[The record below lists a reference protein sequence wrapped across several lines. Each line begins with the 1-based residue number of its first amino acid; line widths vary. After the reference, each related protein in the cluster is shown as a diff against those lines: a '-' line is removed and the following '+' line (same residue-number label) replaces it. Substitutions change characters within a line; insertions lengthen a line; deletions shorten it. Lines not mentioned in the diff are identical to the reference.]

1 LIQATRTRL
10 CARLRR
16 PPGGGLRSVGMS
28 SLSMLLLPFRMGL
41 VATLLVVQLF
51 VVVWFLY
58 AAYDIRMYS
67 IHEYGMIIH
76 EFDPWFNYRAAEY
89 LCEHGL
95 SKFFKWYDYMSWY
108 PIGRPVG
115 TTIYPGMQ
123 MTAYGIREAMLR
135 IPEFSYEVPK
145 TLALKYIRRVFKSLR
160 DAGFMGV
167 PVIPKTITF
176 SPMSVNDICCMIPPW
191 FGSLAALFTGLLT
204 YEITRSTNAG
214 VVAVGIMAV
223 IPAHLMRSVGG
234 EFDNEAVAMAAIAC
248 TFWLWLRSVRTP
260 KSWPWG
266 VLAGASYIYMVLAW
280 GGYIFVIN
288 AIGVHAL
295 LLVALGRFNSG
306 VHKAY
311 TLLYVIGTAGAIQI
325 PVVGWQP
332 IRSLEQIGPLLV
344 FLGYQ
349 LLAFCDY
356 VRRSKQMSQRDF
368 VIFRVKMSVAFL
380 AALAIT
386 CMLLYP
392 TGYFGPL
399 SARIRGL
406 FVKHTKTGNPL
417 VDSVAEHR
425 PASAG
430 IYASYLNLPLDYG
443 FHGAAVCLYQRTNG
457 CWFAAIYAGVAIH
470 FSGKMSRLVLICAPI
485 CTVGCAIWFGF
496 LLDFI
501 MQPVLL
507 LLGKDGYK
515 GDVADAAGGEEVE
528 NKQSGDK
535 AKESAKKGKDTS
547 KSKDKAAGDKG
558 KDKAKKAAMAK
569 KALPP
574 LREWEE
580 EHRPGG
586 MMTILREV
594 KQAQLSS
601 IPEAWRE
608 TYRTQRAFLDRSPLA
623 LLGRLVLSAYLVW
636 SLASMGPKVGVF
648 VRHCHDVARQLSNPK
663 VVTKYHDRVKGPVL
677 MDDYYVGYK
686 WIDANTPK
694 DARVIAWWDYGYQIT
709 GIAKRTSIADGNTW
723 NHEHIATLGRTLT
736 STEKRAWNAIRH
748 IADYLMVWAGGGGDD
763 LGKSPHL
770 ARIGNSVY
778 PDHCGDDDPKCSKFG
793 FYQGG
798 EPTPMMA
805 KSLLY
810 KAVKHNLAP
819 GVKLDPQYFQEVH
832 TTKHGK
838 MRIYKVMNISQESK
852 DWIADP
858 ANRVCDSPGSWYC
871 VGQYPPALSKLIAK
885 RQNFAQVEDFNR
897 GGQKSAYTRMVEKE
911 RGGKHTDL

>member
-1 LIQATRTRL
+1 
-10 CARLRR
+10 
-16 PPGGGLRSVGMS
+16 MS
-28 SLSMLLLPFRMGL
+28 AVSAILLPFRL
-41 VATLLVVQLF
+41 AFIVALLLVQLF
-51 VVVWFLY
+51 VGLWFLY

-67 IHEYGMIIH
+67 IKEFGMIIH

-135 IPEFSYEVPK
+135 IPAFTYEIPRNPVLR
-145 TLALKYIRRVFKSLR
+145 TLRQIIKAMTDY
-160 DAGFMGV
+160 GFTGL
-167 PVIPKTITF
+167 PVLQRKIVYA
-176 SPMSVNDICCMIPPW
+176 PMSVNDICCMIPPW
-191 FGSLAALFTGLLT
+191 FGSIAALFTGLLA

-214 VVAVGIMAV
+214 VAAMGIMAV

-234 EFDNEAVAMAAIAC
+234 EFDNEAVAMAAISS
-248 TFWLWLRSVRTP
+248 TFWLWIRSVRTP

-266 VLAGASYIYMVLAW
+266 ILAGISYIYMVLAW

-306 VHKAY
+306 VYKAY
-311 TLLYVIGTAGAIQI
+311 TLFYVIGVSGAVQI

-332 IRSLEQIGPLLV
+332 IRSLEQLGPLLV

-349 LLAFCDY
+349 VLAFCDHE
-356 VRRSKQMSQRDF
+356 RRRK
-368 VIFRVKMSVAFL
+368 KMSTKEFVVFRIKVCAAFL
-380 AALAIT
+380 GALAIT
-386 CMLLYP
+386 CCLLYP
-392 TGYFGPL
+392 TGYFGPF

-417 VDSVAEHR
+417 VDSVAEHQ
-425 PASAG
+425 PASKG

-443 FHGAAVCLYQRTNG
+443 MHGAAVCLYHRTNG
-457 CWFAAIYAGVAIH
+457 CWFAAIYAAVAIH

-485 CTVGCAIWFGF
+485 CTVGAAIWLGF
-496 LLDFI
+496 LLDMI
-501 MQPVLL
+501 LQPVLL
-507 LLGKDGYK
+507 LLGKQGYK
-515 GDVADAAGGEEVE
+515 HDEVDAPEGKDGEAQSPKAAKDGAKGKEVRDRQGTP
-528 NKQSGDK
+528 NPK
-535 AKESAKKGKDTS
+535 AKEKDSAKA
-547 KSKDKAAGDKG
+547 KDKASEKPKG
-558 KDKAKKAAMAK
+558 KKQTIKK
-569 KALPP
+569 PVRE

-580 EHRPGG
+580 EDRPGG
-586 MMTILREV
+586 MMMLIQGAKDYYMELIPKGVREGYREQRV
-594 KQAQLSS
+594 FFDSS
-601 IPEAWRE
+601 PV
-608 TYRTQRAFLDRSPLA
+608 A
-623 LLGRLVLSAYLVW
+623 LGIRLVISAYIVW
-636 SLASMGPKVGVF
+636 SLVAMRPKVSTF
-648 VRHCHDVARQLSNPK
+648 VQHCHQVARSLSNPK
-663 VVTKYHDRVKGPVL
+663 VVTKIHDRVKGPIL
-677 MDDYYVGYK
+677 MDDYYAGYK

-694 DARVIAWWDYGYQIT
+694 DSRVIAWWDYGYQIT

-736 STEKRAWNAIRH
+736 SPEKKAWNAIRH
-748 IADYLMVWAGGGGDD
+748 LADYVMVWAGGGGDD

-778 PDHCGDDDPKCSKFG
+778 PDHCGDEDPRCTKFSFFSDG
-793 FYQGG
+793 S
-798 EPTPMMA
+798 PTPMMA

-819 GVKLDPQYFQEVH
+819 GVKLDPKYFQEVH
-832 TTKHGK
+832 TTKYGK
-838 MRIYKVMNISQESK
+838 MRIYKVMNVSQESK

-858 ANRVCDSPGSWYC
+858 NNRVCDAPGSWYC
-871 VGQYPPALSKLIAK
+871 VGQYPPALSKLISM
-885 RQNFAQVEDFNR
+885 RRNFAQVEDFNR
-897 GGQKSAYTRMVEKE
+897 GGQKSAYTRMIEKE
-911 RGGKHTDL
+911 RGGRGEL